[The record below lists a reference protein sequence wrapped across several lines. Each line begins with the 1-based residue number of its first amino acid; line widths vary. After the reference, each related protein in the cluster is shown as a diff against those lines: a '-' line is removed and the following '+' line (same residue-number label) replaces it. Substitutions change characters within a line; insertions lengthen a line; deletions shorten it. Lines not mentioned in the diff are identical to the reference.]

1 MSQKALAVSRCSPTM
16 RLYLI
21 SQLMSE
27 KVTSIIMFKQNGI
40 RRHWDDLGKIWYF
53 SIVDVIAVLTESTVP
68 RRYWSDLKKTR

>member
-1 MSQKALAVSRCSPTM
+1 
-16 RLYLI
+16 
-21 SQLMSE
+21 MSE